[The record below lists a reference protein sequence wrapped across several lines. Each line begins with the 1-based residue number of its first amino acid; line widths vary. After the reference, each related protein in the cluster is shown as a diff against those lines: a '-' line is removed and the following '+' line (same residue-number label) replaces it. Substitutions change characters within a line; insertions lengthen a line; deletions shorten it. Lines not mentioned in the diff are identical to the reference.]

1 MSLKSKDKRTFK
13 GSVKNCLDGIGYVTK
28 SEKNFKR
35 EIALGI
41 IALILSYIL
50 KIDKIE
56 FIIVLT
62 MICLVLT
69 TEIINTAIERAVDL
83 VTKEYHEL
91 ARIAKDVS
99 AGSVLVTSIFSL
111 IIGIIIFI
119 PKIITLLGG
128 L

>member
-13 GSVKNCLDGIGYVTK
+13 VSVKNCLDGISYVTK
-28 SEKNFKR
+28 NEKNFKR

-56 FIIVLT
+56 FIIILT

-69 TEIINTAIERAVDL
+69 AEIINTAIERTVDL

-119 PKIITLLGG
+119 PKIIILLGG

>member
-13 GSVKNCLDGIGYVTK
+13 GSVKNCLDGISYVTK

-41 IALILSYIL
+41 IALTLSYIL

>member
-1 MSLKSKDKRTFK
+1 MSLKSKGKRTFK
-13 GSVKNCLDGIGYVTK
+13 GSVKNCLDGISYVTK

-56 FIIVLT
+56 FIIILT

-69 TEIINTAIERAVDL
+69 TEIINTAIERTVDL

-99 AGSVLVTSIFSL
+99 AGSVLVTSIFAL

>member
-1 MSLKSKDKRTFK
+1 MNLKSKDKRTFK
-13 GSVKNCLDGIGYVTK
+13 SSVKNCLDGISYVTK

-99 AGSVLVTSIFSL
+99 AGSVLVTSIFAL

>member
-1 MSLKSKDKRTFK
+1 MSLKSKGKRTFK
-13 GSVKNCLDGIGYVTK
+13 GSVKNCLDGISYVTK

-56 FIIVLT
+56 FIIILT

-69 TEIINTAIERAVDL
+69 TEIINTAIERTVDL

-99 AGSVLVTSIFSL
+99 AGSVLVSSIFAL

>member
-1 MSLKSKDKRTFK
+1 MNLKSKDKRTFK
-13 GSVKNCLDGIGYVTK
+13 GSVKNCLDGISYVTK
-28 SEKNFKR
+28 NEKNFKR

-69 TEIINTAIERAVDL
+69 TEIINTAIERTVDL

-99 AGSVLVTSIFSL
+99 AGSVLVTSIFAL

>member
-13 GSVKNCLDGIGYVTK
+13 GSVKNCLDGISYVTK
-28 SEKNFKR
+28 NEKNFKR

-56 FIIVLT
+56 FIIILT

-69 TEIINTAIERAVDL
+69 AEIINTAIERTVDL
-83 VTKEYHEL
+83 VTKECHEL

>member
-1 MSLKSKDKRTFK
+1 MSLKSQDKRTFK
-13 GSVKNCLDGIGYVTK
+13 SSVKNCLDGIGYVTK

-35 EIALGI
+35 EVALGI
-41 IALILSYIL
+41 IALLLSYIL

-99 AGSVLVTSIFSL
+99 AGSVLVTSIFAL
-111 IIGIIIFI
+111 IIGIIIFM

>member
-1 MSLKSKDKRTFK
+1 MSLKSKGKRTFK
-13 GSVKNCLDGIGYVTK
+13 GSVKNCLDGISYITK
-28 SEKNFKR
+28 NEKNFKR
-35 EIALGI
+35 EIAFGI

-56 FIIVLT
+56 FIIILT

-99 AGSVLVTSIFSL
+99 AGSVLVTSTFAL
-111 IIGIIIFI
+111 IIGIIIFM

>member
-13 GSVKNCLDGIGYVTK
+13 GSVKNCLDGISYVTK
-28 SEKNFKR
+28 NEKNFKR

-41 IALILSYIL
+41 IAVILSYIL
-50 KIDKIE
+50 KIDKIDV
-56 FIIVLT
+56 IIILT

-69 TEIINTAIERAVDL
+69 AEIINTAIERTVDL

-99 AGSVLVTSIFSL
+99 AGSVLVTSIFAL

>member
-13 GSVKNCLDGIGYVTK
+13 GSVKNCLDGISYVTK
-28 SEKNFKR
+28 NEKNFKR

-41 IALILSYIL
+41 IALTLSYIL

-69 TEIINTAIERAVDL
+69 TEIINTAIERTVDL

-99 AGSVLVTSIFSL
+99 AGSVLVTSIFAL

>member
-13 GSVKNCLDGIGYVTK
+13 GSVKNCLDGISYVTK
-28 SEKNFKR
+28 NEKNFKR

-56 FIIVLT
+56 FIIILT

-99 AGSVLVTSIFSL
+99 AGSVLVTSTFAL
-111 IIGIIIFI
+111 IIGIIIFM

>member
-1 MSLKSKDKRTFK
+1 MSLKSKGKRTFK
-13 GSVKNCLDGIGYVTK
+13 GSVKNCLDGISYVTK
-28 SEKNFKR
+28 NEKNFKR

-56 FIIVLT
+56 FIIILT

-69 TEIINTAIERAVDL
+69 AEIINTAIERTVDL

-99 AGSVLVTSIFSL
+99 AGSVLVTSTFVL
-111 IIGIIIFI
+111 IIGIIIFM

>member
-13 GSVKNCLDGIGYVTK
+13 GSVKNCLDGISYVTK
-28 SEKNFKR
+28 NEKNFKR
-35 EIALGI
+35 EIVLGI

-119 PKIITLLGG
+119 PKIIILLGG

>member
-1 MSLKSKDKRTFK
+1 MSLKSKGKRTFK
-13 GSVKNCLDGIGYVTK
+13 GSVKNCLDGISYVTK
-28 SEKNFKR
+28 NEKNFKR

-56 FIIVLT
+56 FIIILT

-69 TEIINTAIERAVDL
+69 AEIINTAIERTVDL

-111 IIGIIIFI
+111 IIGIIIFM

>member
-1 MSLKSKDKRTFK
+1 MSLKSKEKRTFK
-13 GSVKNCLDGIGYVTK
+13 GSVKNCLDGISYVTK
-28 SEKNFKR
+28 NEKNFKR
-35 EIALGI
+35 EIAFGI

-69 TEIINTAIERAVDL
+69 TEIINTAIERTVDL

-99 AGSVLVTSIFSL
+99 AGSVLVTSIFAL

>member
-13 GSVKNCLDGIGYVTK
+13 GSVKNCLDGISYVTK
-28 SEKNFKR
+28 NEKNFKR

-62 MICLVLT
+62 MICLVLI
-69 TEIINTAIERAVDL
+69 TEIINTAIERTVDL

-119 PKIITLLGG
+119 PKIIILLGG

>member
-13 GSVKNCLDGIGYVTK
+13 GSVKNCLDGISYVTK
-28 SEKNFKR
+28 NEKNFKR
-35 EIALGI
+35 EIVLGI

-69 TEIINTAIERAVDL
+69 TEIINTAIERTVDL

-99 AGSVLVTSIFSL
+99 AGSVLVTSIFAL

>member
-13 GSVKNCLDGIGYVTK
+13 GSVKNCLDGISYVTK
-28 SEKNFKR
+28 NAKNFKR

-69 TEIINTAIERAVDL
+69 TEIINTAIERTVDL

-99 AGSVLVTSIFSL
+99 AGSVLVTSIFAL

>member
-13 GSVKNCLDGIGYVTK
+13 GSVKNCLDGISYVTK

-56 FIIVLT
+56 FIIILT

-69 TEIINTAIERAVDL
+69 TEIINTAIERTVDL

-111 IIGIIIFI
+111 IIGIIIFM

>member
-13 GSVKNCLDGIGYVTK
+13 GSVKNCLDGISYVTK
-28 SEKNFKR
+28 KKKNFKR

-69 TEIINTAIERAVDL
+69 TEIINTAIERTVDL

-99 AGSVLVTSIFSL
+99 AGSVLVTSIFAL

>member
-13 GSVKNCLDGIGYVTK
+13 GSVKNCLDGISYVTK
-28 SEKNFKR
+28 NEKNFKR

-56 FIIVLT
+56 FIIILT

-69 TEIINTAIERAVDL
+69 AEIINTAIERTVDL

-99 AGSVLVTSIFSL
+99 AGSVLVTSIFAL
-111 IIGIIIFI
+111 IIGIIIFM

>member
-13 GSVKNCLDGIGYVTK
+13 GSVKNCLDGISYVTK
-28 SEKNFKR
+28 NEKNFKR
-35 EIALGI
+35 EIVLGI

-69 TEIINTAIERAVDL
+69 TEIINTAIKRTVDL

>member
-1 MSLKSKDKRTFK
+1 MHLKSKDKRTFK
-13 GSVKNCLDGIGYVTK
+13 GSVKNCLDGISYVTK
-28 SEKNFKR
+28 NEKNFKR
-35 EIALGI
+35 EIVLGI

>member
-1 MSLKSKDKRTFK
+1 MNLKSKDKRTFK

>member
-13 GSVKNCLDGIGYVTK
+13 GSVKNCLDGISYVTK
-28 SEKNFKR
+28 NEKNFKR

-69 TEIINTAIERAVDL
+69 AEIINTAIERAVDL

-99 AGSVLVTSIFSL
+99 AGSVLVTSTFAL
-111 IIGIIIFI
+111 IIGIIIFM

>member
-1 MSLKSKDKRTFK
+1 MHLKSKDKRTFK
-13 GSVKNCLDGIGYVTK
+13 GSVKNCLDGISYVTK

-41 IALILSYIL
+41 IALLLSYIL

-99 AGSVLVTSIFSL
+99 AGSVLVTSIFAL
-111 IIGIIIFI
+111 IIGIIIFM

>member
-13 GSVKNCLDGIGYVTK
+13 GSVKNCLDGISYVTK
-28 SEKNFKR
+28 NEKNFKR

-56 FIIVLT
+56 FIIILT

-69 TEIINTAIERAVDL
+69 AEIINTAIERTVDL
-83 VTKEYHEL
+83 VTKEYQEL

-119 PKIITLLGG
+119 PKIIILLGG

>member
-1 MSLKSKDKRTFK
+1 MSLKSKGKRTFK
-13 GSVKNCLDGIGYVTK
+13 GSVKNCLDGISYVTK

-56 FIIVLT
+56 FIIILT

-69 TEIINTAIERAVDL
+69 AEIINTAIERTVDL

-99 AGSVLVTSIFSL
+99 AGSVLVTSIFAL

>member
-13 GSVKNCLDGIGYVTK
+13 GSVKNCLDGISYVTK

-69 TEIINTAIERAVDL
+69 TEIINTAIERTVDL

>member
-1 MSLKSKDKRTFK
+1 MSLKSKDKRIFK
-13 GSVKNCLDGIGYVTK
+13 GSVKNCLDGISYVTK

-41 IALILSYIL
+41 ISLILSYIL

-99 AGSVLVTSIFSL
+99 AGSVLVTSIFAL
-111 IIGIIIFI
+111 IIGIIIFM

>member
-1 MSLKSKDKRTFK
+1 MSLKSKGKRTFK
-13 GSVKNCLDGIGYVTK
+13 GSVKNCLDGISYVTK
-28 SEKNFKR
+28 NEKNFKR

-69 TEIINTAIERAVDL
+69 AEIINTAIERAVDL

-99 AGSVLVTSIFSL
+99 AGSVLVTSIFAL

>member
-1 MSLKSKDKRTFK
+1 MSLKSKGKRTFK
-13 GSVKNCLDGIGYVTK
+13 GSVKNCLDGISYVTK
-28 SEKNFKR
+28 NEKNFKR

>member
-13 GSVKNCLDGIGYVTK
+13 GSVKNCLDGISYITK
-28 SEKNFKR
+28 NEKNFKR
-35 EIALGI
+35 EIAFGI

-56 FIIVLT
+56 FIIILT

-69 TEIINTAIERAVDL
+69 TEIINTAIERTVDL

-99 AGSVLVTSIFSL
+99 AGSVLVTSIFAL

>member
-13 GSVKNCLDGIGYVTK
+13 GSVKNCLDGISYGTK
-28 SEKNFKR
+28 NEKNFKR
-35 EIALGI
+35 EIVLGI

-69 TEIINTAIERAVDL
+69 TEIINTAIERTVDL

>member
-13 GSVKNCLDGIGYVTK
+13 GSVKNFLDGISYVTK

-99 AGSVLVTSIFSL
+99 AGSVLVTSIFAL

>member
-13 GSVKNCLDGIGYVTK
+13 GSVKNCLDGISYVTK

-99 AGSVLVTSIFSL
+99 AGSVLVTSIFAL

>member
-13 GSVKNCLDGIGYVTK
+13 GSVKNCLDGISYVTK